1 MEEMKEYDILKKIP
15 FHKNIIPLHNLYLF
29 NRANARVIPVLQYEL
44 AETSLDNEI
53 SKKKGPDNKYS
64 HSECLKI
71 MTDLAEG
78 LSYLHSN

>member
-1 MEEMKEYDILKKIP
+1 MEELKEYDILKKIP

-29 NRANARVIPVLQYEL
+29 NRPNSKVIPVLQYEL
-44 AETSLDNEI
+44 AEASLDDEI
-53 SKKKGPDNKYS
+53 SLRKGPGNRYS
-64 HSECLKI
+64 PAECLKI